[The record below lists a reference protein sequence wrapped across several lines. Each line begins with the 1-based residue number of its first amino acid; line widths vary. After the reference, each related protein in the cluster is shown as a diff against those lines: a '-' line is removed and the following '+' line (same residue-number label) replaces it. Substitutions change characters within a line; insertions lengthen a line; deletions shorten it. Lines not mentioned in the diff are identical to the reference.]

1 MELQGKRVVITGASQ
16 GIGAALARAFA
27 DAGSSVVVAAR
38 SLDKLEAVAARSGGV
53 AHQVDLLDQAQTERF
68 VDDVEAT
75 HGPVDILINNAGI
88 ESTDAAAVAD
98 VDTIRDVVRL
108 NVEAPMVLTRAVL
121 PGMLDRGSGHLVF
134 LSSLA
139 GTASFPTMSHYAA
152 TKAAITNFAGSVR
165 WETRKHG
172 VGVTVVAPG
181 PVDTDMW
188 DRVEALSGGAG
199 NIRRRFERLRLLPK
213 LSPDVLAEQTVAA
226 VRSGRRHVR
235 HPKRLSTQFWL
246 NEAPR
251 RVVEMTLTGV
261 RYDPAGRD
269 RG

>member
-1 MELQGKRVVITGASQ
+1 MELEGKRVVVTGASQ

-27 DAGSSVVVAAR
+27 DAGSEVVLAAR
-38 SLDKLEAVAARSGGV
+38 SVDKLEALAAETGGV
-53 AHQVDLLDQAQTERF
+53 AHPVDLLDEEQTARF
-68 VDDVEAT
+68 VDEVEAAY
-75 HGPVDILINNAGI
+75 GPIDVLVNNAGI
-88 ESTDAAAVAD
+88 ETTEAAAATPVT
-98 VDTIRDVVRL
+98 TIRDVVRL
-108 NVEAPMVLTRAVL
+108 NVEAPMVLTRCVL
-121 PGMLDRGSGHLVF
+121 PGMLERRSGHLVY

-172 VGVTVVAPG
+172 VGVTIVAPG

-188 DRVEALSGGAG
+188 DRVEELGGGAG
-199 NIRRRFERLRLLPK
+199 NIRRRFERLQLLPK
-213 LSPDVLAEQTVAA
+213 LAPEALAEQTVAA
-226 VRSGRRHVR
+226 VRDGKRHVR

-251 RVVEMTLTGV
+251 RIVELTLAGV
-261 RYDPAGRD
+261 RYDPTGRD
-269 RG
+269 RR